1 MKNRGF
7 ELYQKIK
14 SETNKVVEE
23 IRDFTFKMKEEQ
35 DLANKHQDAD
45 MKKRI
50 ERRLGQVQDE
60 FMN

>member
-7 ELYQKIK
+7 ELYQTLKR
-14 SETNKVVEE
+14 ETNKVVDE

-45 MKKRI
+45 MKRRI
-50 ERRLGQVQDE
+50 ERRLGQIQDE